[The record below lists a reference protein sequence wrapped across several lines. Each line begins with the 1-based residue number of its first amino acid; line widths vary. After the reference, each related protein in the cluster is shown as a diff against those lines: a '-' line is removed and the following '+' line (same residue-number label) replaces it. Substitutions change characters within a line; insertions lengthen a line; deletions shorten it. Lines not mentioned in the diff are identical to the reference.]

1 MILAVITFVALLLM
15 NVPIAFTI
23 GISAGLYFLLEPA
36 LIEAVAVQRMVAGT
50 QAFPLLAVPFFI
62 LAGHLM
68 NASGVTSRLLDFADA
83 IIGHVIGGIAQVSIL
98 LSLFMAGLS
107 GSSNAD
113 VAMQTRI
120 LMPSMRE
127 RGYHDG
133 FSTVVLAFSS
143 LAVALIPPSIG
154 LILYGFVGQVSIAQL
169 FIAGIIPGVMMSIAM
184 MVCVHVISK
193 ERGYDAS
200 RPRERRPVGDII
212 TAFRKSFWA
221 LLFPVL
227 LVLTI
232 RLGVF
237 TPTEAGAFAVVYT
250 IIVGVFIHREL
261 DWAGIN
267 EAVNRA
273 VIDNGVILLI
283 ISMAAILGFIFS
295 FERIPQDVAAAVTE
309 MSSNPTVLVVL
320 MITFLLMAGTIME
333 GSVII
338 LLLTPIF
345 LPIARDAGMD
355 PVHFGIVMSMVI
367 QIGGVTPPVGI
378 NMYTACSI
386 SGTPVDA
393 FLRES
398 LPFLL
403 TMLITVGIV
412 TMFPEISLWLPGV
425 LL

>member
-1 MILAVITFVALLLM
+1 MTLAVITFVALLLM

-23 GISAGLYFLLEPA
+23 GISAGLYFILEPA

-50 QAFPLLAVPFFI
+50 QAFPLLAIPFFI

-68 NASGVTSRLLDFADA
+68 NGSGVTSRLVDFADA

-154 LILYGFVGQVSIAQL
+154 LILFGFVGQVSIAQL

-184 MVCVHVISK
+184 MVCVHLISRA
-193 ERGYDAS
+193 RGYDAARS
-200 RPRERRPVGDII
+200 RRRRPVGDII
-212 TAFRKSFWA
+212 STFRKSFWA

-267 EAVNRA
+267 LAVNRA
-273 VIDNGVILLI
+273 VIDNGIILLI
-283 ISMAAILGFIFS
+283 ISMAAILGFVFS
-295 FERIPQDVAAAVTE
+295 FERIPQDVAATVTA
-309 MSSNPTVLVVL
+309 MSSNPIILIVL

-355 PVHFGIVMSMVI
+355 PVQFGIVMSMVI

-403 TMLITVGIV
+403 AMLITVGIV
-412 TMFPEISLWLPGV
+412 SLFPAISLWLPGV

>member
-1 MILAVITFVALLLM
+1 MILAIITFIVLLLM

-23 GISAGLYFLLEPA
+23 GISAGLYFMLEPA
-36 LIEAVAVQRMVAGT
+36 LIEAIAVQRMVAGT
-50 QAFPLLAVPFFI
+50 QAFPLLAVPFYI

-68 NASGVTSRLLDFADA
+68 NASGVTSRLIDFADA
-83 IIGHVIGGIAQVSIL
+83 IIGHVIGGIAQISIL

-113 VAMQTRI
+113 VAMQTRM

-133 FSTVVLAFSS
+133 FSTVVLAYSS

-154 LILYGFVGQVSIAQL
+154 LILYGFVGQVSIANL
-169 FIAGIIPGVMMSIAM
+169 FIAGIVPGLLMSAAL
-184 MVCVHVISK
+184 MVCVHFISGA
-193 ERGYDAS
+193 RGYDAN
-200 RPRERRPVGDII
+200 RPRVRRPVGDIFS
-212 TAFRKSFWA
+212 TFRKSIWA

-227 LVLTI
+227 LVITI
-232 RLGVF
+232 RFGVF

-250 IIVGVFIHREL
+250 IIVGCFIHREL
-261 DWAGIN
+261 NWAGIN
-267 EAVNRA
+267 EAVKKA

-283 ISMAAILGFIFS
+283 ISMAAILGFVFS
-295 FERIPQDVAAAVTE
+295 FERIPQNVAVAVTALA
-309 MSSNPTVLVVL
+309 SNPIALIIL
-320 MITFLLMAGTIME
+320 MITFLLLAGTIME
-333 GSVII
+333 GSVVI

-345 LPIARDAGMD
+345 LPIAKNAGMD
-355 PVHFGIVMSMVI
+355 PVQFGIVMSMVI

-386 SGTPVDA
+386 SGTPVID
-393 FLRES
+393 FLKES
-398 LPFLL
+398 APFLL
-403 TMLITVGIV
+403 AMLITVALV
-412 TMFPEISLWLPGV
+412 AVFPALSLWLPKV

>member
-1 MILAVITFVALLLM
+1 MILSIATFVILLLM

-23 GISAGLYFLLEPA
+23 GISAGLFFLLEPA

-83 IIGHVIGGIAQVSIL
+83 VIGHVVGGIAQVSIL

-120 LMPSMRE
+120 LMPAMRE

-154 LILYGFVGQVSIAQL
+154 LILYGFVGQVSIAKL
-169 FIAGIIPGVMMSIAM
+169 FIAGIIPGVLMSLAM
-184 MVCVHVISK
+184 MVCVHVIAK
-193 ERGYDAS
+193 ARGYDAG
-200 RPRERRPVGDII
+200 RARRRRPVGDLVS
-212 TAFRKSFWA
+212 AFRKSFWA

-250 IIVGVFIHREL
+250 LVVGIFIHREL
-261 DWAGIN
+261 NWAAID
-267 EAVNRA
+267 EAVKRA

-283 ISMAAILGFIFS
+283 ISMAAILGFVFS
-295 FERIPQDVAAAVTE
+295 FERIPQDVATAVTGV
-309 MSSNPTVLVVL
+309 SSSPIVLIVL
-320 MITFLLMAGTIME
+320 IVSFLLLAGTIME

-345 LPIARDAGMD
+345 LPIAADAGMH
-355 PVHFGIVMSMVI
+355 PVQFGIVMSMVV

-393 FLRES
+393 FLKES
-398 LPFLL
+398 PLFLL
-403 TMLITVGIV
+403 AMLATVGIV
-412 TMFPEISLWLPGV
+412 ATFPALSLWLPGA